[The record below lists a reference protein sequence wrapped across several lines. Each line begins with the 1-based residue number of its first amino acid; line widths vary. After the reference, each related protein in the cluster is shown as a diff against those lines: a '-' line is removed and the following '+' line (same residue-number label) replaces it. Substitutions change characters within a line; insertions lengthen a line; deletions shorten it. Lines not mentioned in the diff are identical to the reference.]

1 MARNSTTLASVIADE
16 RLRITAILESVE
28 GLKRPKSARE
38 LALRSN
44 MLPDQATAFLAG
56 LPSESAFLDA
66 MSAEGPVNLTSATAG
81 VGGSL
86 DKKTKRLAEIGDT
99 MKAHNAAKRGAN

>member
-16 RLRITAILESVE
+16 RLRITAILESPE

-38 LALRSN
+38 LALRST
-44 MLPDQATAFLAG
+44 MQADQAISFLAG

-81 VGGSL
+81 VGGTV
-86 DKKTKRLAEIGDT
+86 DKKSARLAEISQN
-99 MKAHNAAKRGAN
+99 MKAHNAAKRGTN